1 MTAVFLFIIF
11 IYKRM
16 KSLNNTKIF
25 LKRLGKEFQR
35 DGCLERAAG
44 LSFTSLIALVPLSA
58 LIFSL
63 LSSFGSFKDV
73 LKDLNSM
80 LIKQFLPAS
89 QGVIMEYITSFIEN
103 TQALGAVGLFFFL
116 ITAVFLFNTI
126 QNNFNAIWGSKSNV
140 SSLRRLATY
149 VSVLIVGSFLVSIG
163 LNLTEMFRSLI
174 SLSKIKDISGS
185 FSFLLEIVPSIIL
198 FFAFFLMILIL
209 PGDRVSLKSTL
220 IGAVTGTVLW
230 ELARKLFFFWTKH
243 VIRMSVIYGSLAA
256 IPMLLLWLYIAW
268 VIVLLSLEI
277 TYVHQHWSTAWL
289 IGKPEEISPAERL
302 LLGLDVYFFIAERY
316 RAGEKPAS
324 RLDISKALHLSMA
337 GINFFVNSFYREKLI
352 LFTGKNENRV
362 VPSKSLD
369 RVKVG
374 DIVQCLFG
382 KISNTREGK
391 SEAHQIFNDI
401 VKSIKD
407 STRNVTVMEYL
418 NTGRDIIKNR
428 VTDQFK
434 LDTGKIGLSVS
445 KTYQGFKSFMKKIR
459 NKERD

>member
-1 MTAVFLFIIF
+1 
-11 IYKRM
+11 
-16 KSLNNTKIF
+16 
-25 LKRLGKEFQR
+25 
-35 DGCLERAAG
+35 
-44 LSFTSLIALVPLSA
+44 
-58 LIFSL
+58 
-63 LSSFGSFKDV
+63 
-73 LKDLNSM
+73 
-80 LIKQFLPAS
+80 
-89 QGVIMEYITSFIEN
+89 MEYITSFIEN

-126 QNNFNAIWGSKSNV
+126 HNNFNSIWGSKSTV
-140 SSLRRLATY
+140 LSLRRLATY

-174 SLSKIKDISGS
+174 GLSKIKDISGP
-185 FSFLLEIVPSIIL
+185 FFFLLEIVPSIIL
-198 FFAFFLMILIL
+198 FFAFLLMILIL
-209 PGDRVSLKSTL
+209 PGDRVSLKSAL
-220 IGAVTGTVLW
+220 IGAIAGTVLW
-230 ELARKLFFFWTKH
+230 ELARKLFFFWTKY

-289 IGKPEEISPAERL
+289 IGKPKEMSSAERL

-316 RAGEKPAS
+316 RTGEKPAS

-352 LFTGKNENRV
+352 LFTGKNENGV

-382 KISNTREGK
+382 NISNNRESK
-391 SEAHQIFNDI
+391 SEAHQIFDDI
-401 VKSIKD
+401 VKSIKE

-418 NTGRDIIKNR
+418 NTERDIIKNR

-445 KTYQGFKSFMKKIR
+445 KNFQAFKAFIKKIR
-459 NKERD
+459 NKNRG